1 MRTITQADLAVRLR
15 LAIAR
20 TARRLRQEAG
30 AELSPSQT
38 AALAT
43 IDRHGPL
50 TPSELAVRE
59 RIQRPTVTRIV
70 ARLEEGGLVQRTR
83 DPQDGRSSPSLRR
96 GASSWREDAPART
109 PTSRVGCAISTPRS
123 ARRSSAPPRSSSG
136 SSRRRAGVD
145 GRPAPLGQLALRTQL
160 PALLRRAGHLR
171 LG

>member
-1 MRTITQADLAVRLR
+1 MRTTSQADLAVRLR

-30 AELSPSQT
+30 EELSPSQT

-70 ARLEEGGLVQRTR
+70 ARLEERGLVQRTR
-83 DPQDGRSSPSLRR
+83 DPQDGRSSLVALTPAGRELLAR
-96 GASSWREDAPART
+96 GRT
-109 PTSRVGCAISTPRS
+109 RKNAYL
-123 ARRSSAPPRSSSG
+123 ARRLRELDTDDHATLERAAAILERLLEEEG
-136 SSRRRAGVD
+136 RR
-145 GRPAPLGQLALRTQL
+145 
-160 PALLRRAGHLR
+160 
-171 LG
+171 

>member
-1 MRTITQADLAVRLR
+1 MRTINQADLAVRLR

-30 AELSPSQT
+30 EELSPSQT

-70 ARLEEGGLVQRTR
+70 ALLEERGLVQRTR
-83 DPQDGRSSPSLRR
+83 DPQDGRSSLVALTPAGRDLLAR
-96 GASSWREDAPART
+96 GRTRKDAYL
-109 PTSRVGCAISTPRS
+109 
-123 ARRSSAPPRSSSG
+123 ARRLRELDG
-136 SSRRRAGVD
+136 QERATLQRAAAILERLLEEEG
-145 GRPAPLGQLALRTQL
+145 GR
-160 PALLRRAGHLR
+160 
-171 LG
+171 

>member
-30 AELSPSQT
+30 EELSPSQT

-50 TPSELAVRE
+50 TPSELAMRE

-70 ARLEEGGLVQRTR
+70 SRLEERGLVQRTR
-83 DPQDGRSSPSLRR
+83 DPQDGRSSLVALTPAGRELLAR
-96 GASSWREDAPART
+96 GRTRKDAY
-109 PTSRVGCAISTPRS
+109 
-123 ARRSSAPPRSSSG
+123 
-136 SSRRRAGVD
+136 
-145 GRPAPLGQLALRTQL
+145 LALRLRELDGEERATLQRAAAIL
-160 PALLRRAGHLR
+160 ERLLEEEGRR
-171 LG
+171 

>member
-1 MRTITQADLAVRLR
+1 MAQADLAVRLR

-30 AELSPSQT
+30 EELSPSQT

-70 ARLEEGGLVQRTR
+70 ARLEARGLVQRTR
-83 DPQDGRSSPSLRR
+83 DPQDGRSSLVALTPAGRELLAR
-96 GASSWREDAPART
+96 GRTRKDAYL
-109 PTSRVGCAISTPRS
+109 
-123 ARRSSAPPRSSSG
+123 ARRLRELDAEERATLQRAAAILERLLEEEG
-136 SSRRRAGVD
+136 RR
-145 GRPAPLGQLALRTQL
+145 
-160 PALLRRAGHLR
+160 
-171 LG
+171 